1 MNCNERVKDG
11 LPAVSIIVP
20 AYNSERF
27 INACVDSLLAQTC
40 SNIEIIVID
49 DGSTDST
56 PEKLKKYIDDGRVR
70 IVTQKNRGVSAA
82 RNAGLALA
90 HGEFVSFV
98 DSDDVMHPAYIEK
111 CLCLARS
118 DDCEFVLID
127 VAEFDDDGK
136 LTFDSL
142 NGNDFDEV
150 LSPLEYYLDN
160 GFKGG
165 MSSMFV
171 RRRLI
176 QDLKFPEGVSKGEDL
191 CFSYSLLARLKN
203 GRRLHGSAYFYRR
216 TEGSLDRTAM
226 TLKDVVSLA
235 DIIRRLYKIYANDE
249 RCLDIIKRRLF
260 PKMVKNIVKRA
271 VSNASPIEVE
281 AMQHEIAS
289 LVYGGVVGYNG
300 FTWRWRW
307 RLWRMCR
314 KYKSGRRV

>member
-1 MNCNERVKDG
+1 MNCKERGIDV

-40 SNIEIIVID
+40 RDIEIIVVD
-49 DGSTDST
+49 DGSADST
-56 PEKLKKYIDDGRVR
+56 PEQLKKYSDDGRVR
-70 IVTQKNRGVSAA
+70 TVTQKNSGVSAA
-82 RNAGLALA
+82 RNAGLELA
-90 HGEFVSFV
+90 RGEFVSLV

-111 CLCLARS
+111 CLCLARN

-136 LTFDSL
+136 LTFGSL
-142 NGNDFDEV
+142 NDDDFDEV
-150 LSPLEYYLDN
+150 VNPLEYYLGN

-176 QDLKFPEGVSKGEDL
+176 QGLKFPEGVSKGEDL

-203 GRRLHGSAYFYRR
+203 GRRLHGPAYFYRR

-249 RCLDIIKRRLF
+249 RSLGIIKRRLF
-260 PKMVKNIVKRA
+260 PKMIKNIVKRA
-271 VSNASPIEVE
+271 VSGASPIDAE
-281 AMQHEIAS
+281 AMQHELAS
-289 LVYGGVVGYNG
+289 LVYDGVVGYSG

-314 KYKSGRRV
+314 KCKAWGMV